1 MQNYEDKHNFFISII
16 YFLPQ
21 FNTYTFIYIYRMLIN
36 FMAIHEI

>member
-21 FNTYTFIYIYRMLIN
+21 FNTYTFIYISHVN
-36 FMAIHEI
+36 KFHGNP